1 MTDIDW
7 YSYSLS
13 DFLMFGPEVYL
24 RLFVRIN
31 QDFWPWHGIA
41 VVMMALIAGF
51 LVRGDTLAKRGIL
64 LLLAGAWVWS
74 GTGFLMAYY
83 GPINSPATWF
93 GWAFVLQAAL
103 LTLVALVWPWDRGSA
118 RPARRWQVGAGW
130 LIMVAL
136 LPLLAVGQS
145 GNWQAVALFGIA
157 PGVTVAAS
165 VPCLLLL
172 PRRVRWLFLLLPLLW
187 SMFSA
192 ATMWTLGTRLM
203 FVLPVATLALTVMSF
218 CWLSPKS
225 AMPCARRQPE

>member
-1 MTDIDW
+1 MTGIDW

-31 QDFWPWHGIA
+31 QDFWPWQCIA
-41 VVMMALIAGF
+41 VVMMAMISGC

-64 LLLAGAWVWS
+64 LLLAGAWGWS
-74 GTGFLMAYY
+74 GAGFLIAYY

-93 GWAFVLQAAL
+93 GWAFILQSAL
-103 LTLVALVWPWDRGSA
+103 LTVAALVGPWDEGSA
-118 RPARRWQVGAGW
+118 RPVRRWQASASW
-130 LIMVAL
+130 LVMAAL
-136 LPLLAVGQS
+136 LPLLAVVQS

-157 PGVTVAAS
+157 PCVTVAAS

-187 SMFSA
+187 SMFNA
-192 ATMWTLGTRLM
+192 ATLWALGTRLM
-203 FVLPVATLALTVMSF
+203 FVLPVATLALTIMSF
-218 CWLSPKS
+218 WFSPR
-225 AMPCARRQPE
+225 PVTHCVHR

>member
-1 MTDIDW
+1 MTGMDW

-31 QDFWPWHGIA
+31 QDFWPWQGIA
-41 VVMMALIAGF
+41 VVMMVLIAGF

-64 LLLAGAWVWS
+64 LLLAGAWGWS
-74 GTGFLMAYY
+74 GAGFLMTYY

-93 GWAFVLQAAL
+93 GWAFILQSAL
-103 LTLVALVWPWDRGSA
+103 LTVAALVWPWDGGSA
-118 RPARRWQVGAGW
+118 GPARRWQASAGW
-130 LIMVAL
+130 LVMAAL
-136 LPLLAVGQS
+136 LPLLAVVQS

-187 SMFSA
+187 SLFSA
-192 ATMWTLGTRLM
+192 ATLWTLGTRLM
-203 FVLPVATLALTVMSF
+203 FVLPVATLALTIISF
-218 CWLSPKS
+218 GFSPR
-225 AMPCARRQPE
+225 PVQNRD